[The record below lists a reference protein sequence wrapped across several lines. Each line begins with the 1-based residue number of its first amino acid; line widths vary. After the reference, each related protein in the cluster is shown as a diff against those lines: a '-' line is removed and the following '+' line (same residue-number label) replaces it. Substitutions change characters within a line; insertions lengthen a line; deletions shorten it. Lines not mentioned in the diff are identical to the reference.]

1 MIKSPDMIKCF
12 NAFIY
17 QAEDIIHRKKPEIK
31 GTEEA
36 SSGSASFKFPPGC
49 SSEDCTYTAEVKVS
63 GEYVEVEVTNKVGE
77 GMWTAVGF
85 SSDQSMVGQI
95 QGDHSQW

>member
-1 MIKSPDMIKCF
+1 MIKSPDIIKCF

-49 SSEDCTYTAEVKVS
+49 SVGDCTYAAEVKVS
-63 GEYVEVEVTNKVGE
+63 GK
-77 GMWTAVGF
+77 F
-85 SSDQSMVGQI
+85 CQL
-95 QGDHSQW
+95 